1 MTSQQLNSNKISSL
15 ISSLQASESKENPYI
30 YSTPAIYP
38 YFSVQ
43 YQTLD
48 ASSGSANKN
57 STLNFS
63 LPKQGFIQQILLG
76 MTIGVKTGTAV
87 QAGQVLNLID
97 RVQLLSGSR
106 VLSELTNV
114 DLYAQYTNLS
124 LTKFRPISE
133 NGLKGQTASGA
144 TGTASDTDPNFVT
157 YVLPIC
163 FGYMKDLNLL
173 LNSSFLEPLQ
183 IRVIFQNYSDNLTVA
198 GGSSDAV
205 LIAQA
210 NNPVRGINQSVNSHP
225 NLIVKYAQFDDAD
238 TSQILSENFDRPE
251 LNQLVYRYED
261 VPPDDH
267 VVAGAGAPGT
277 DIVRSIEVKLSD
289 VVNNMYV
296 MVRRMSATT
305 PTGDSPPPGNV
316 TPVGVPIREIEIFA
330 GGNSILKLNR
340 QAYSYTHLCEDGW
353 AENVMPYPDD
363 IGGLAGAKVQSELA
377 PVKVQFG
384 YKYQYGNAWTGGL
397 SLREISNFIVKVTY
411 RAPNAATNNVFRTD
425 IMLETSAI
433 TSISSASGIA
443 QVALSN

>member
-38 YFSVQ
+38 YFSLQ

-48 ASSGSANKN
+48 ASSGTANKN
-57 STLNFS
+57 GTLNFQ
-63 LPKQGFIQQILLG
+63 LPKQGFIRQILLAFSLA
-76 MTIGVKTGTAV
+76 TKTGTTID
-87 QAGQVLNLID
+87 AGAILNLID

-133 NGLKGQTASGA
+133 NALKAVTLASA
-144 TGTASDTDPNFVT
+144 GTSDTAPVLANFC
-157 YVLPIC
+157 LPIC

-183 IRVIFQNYSDNLTVA
+183 IRVLFQNYSDELTVA
-198 GGSSDAV
+198 GGTTDCKLV
-205 LIAQA
+205 TQA
-210 NNPVRGINQSVNSHP
+210 NHPVRGVSGGDHTHP
-225 NLIVKYAQFDDAD
+225 NLIVNYAQFDDAD

-251 LNQLVYRYED
+251 LNQLVYRFED

-267 VVAGAGAPGT
+267 SVVAAGAPGT
-277 DIVRSIEVKLSD
+277 DIVRNIEVKLSD
-289 VVNNMYV
+289 VVNNLYV
-296 MVRRMSATT
+296 MVRRMSAGDG
-305 PTGDSPPPGNV
+305 TGDANKGN
-316 TPVGVPIREIEIFA
+316 TNPVGIPIKEIEIFS

-353 AENVMPYPDD
+353 AENVMPFPATS
-363 IGGLAGAKVQSELA
+363 IANIGAKFVAELA
-377 PVKVQFG
+377 PVKIQFG

-397 SLREISNFIVKVTY
+397 SLREISNFIVRVTY
-411 RAPNAATNNVFRTD
+411 NAPNAAINNVFRTD

>member
-30 YSTPAIYP
+30 YSTPAVYP
-38 YFSVQ
+38 YFSLQ

-48 ASSGSANKN
+48 SSSGTANKN
-57 STLNFS
+57 GTLNFQ
-63 LPKQGFIQQILLG
+63 LPKQGFIRQILLS
-76 MTIGVKTGTAV
+76 MSLATKTGTTIA
-87 QAGQVLNLID
+87 AGAVLNLID

-106 VLSELTNV
+106 VLSELTNM

-133 NGLKGQTASGA
+133 NGLKAITFSSAG
-144 TGTASDTDPNFVT
+144 ASDTDPALASFC
-157 YVLPIC
+157 LPIC

-183 IRVIFQNYSDNLTVA
+183 IRVLFQNYSDELTVPGA
-198 GGSSDAV
+198 SDGCKLV
-205 LIAQA
+205 TQA
-210 NNPVRGINQSVNSHP
+210 NNPIRGVGGASGSHP
-225 NLIVKYAQFDDAD
+225 NLIVNYAQFDDAD

-251 LNQLVYRYED
+251 LNQLVYRFED
-261 VPPDDH
+261 VPPDDYILS
-267 VVAGAGAPGT
+267 AAANPAT
-277 DIVRSIEVKLSD
+277 DIVRNIEVKLSD

-296 MVRRMSATT
+296 MVRRMSAGDG
-305 PTGDSPPPGNV
+305 TGDTNKGNV
-316 TPVGVPIREIEIFA
+316 NPVGIPIKEIEIFS

-353 AENVMPYPDD
+353 AENVMPFPTD
-363 IGGLAGAKVQSELA
+363 ITGVGTAKFVSELA
-377 PVKVQFG
+377 PVKIQFG

-397 SLREISNFIVKVTY
+397 SLREISNFIVRVTFN
-411 RAPNAATNNVFRTD
+411 APNAAITNVFRTD